1 VKGTAIITVLPALW
15 RGKLELSPSLESESS
30 SLDNSSRMVC
40 SDGDPLWD
48 MLLTTASE
56 VPPLQCW
63 VQVVRV
69 VDDELEEDGLVFGE
83 LDAEQED
90 VTGGDGG
97 FT

>member
-1 VKGTAIITVLPALW
+1 
-15 RGKLELSPSLESESS
+15 
-30 SLDNSSRMVC
+30 
-40 SDGDPLWD
+40 
-48 MLLTTASE
+48 
-56 VPPLQCW
+56 
-63 VQVVRV
+63 V